1 MSEKL
6 LAGID
11 IGGTII
17 KYGLVQNNGQ
27 VRIKRQ
33 VPTPQDAG
41 PESLFDTIVTCGEQL
56 LLAADEEEAE
66 VDYLGVGSPGTVDI
80 ITGVVMGACP
90 NIPGWVGMHLR
101 DRLAQKLNLPVYVDN
116 DANCAAIAEH
126 QFGAGVE
133 SSHIICL
140 TIGTGIGGG
149 LIINDEI
156 YRGSG
161 FSAGEVGHIKIFDPD
176 DPEKGTL
183 NLEQVVSS
191 RAILANL
198 KEKLKSGMSPVFEGL
213 TGGNLDNLGIRKVF
227 SAVKKGE
234 TQAVAAVTKPAI
246 ILGRVL
252 AGMVNTLNPEMV
264 ILGGGVAEGG
274 KLFVEI
280 VKKTIFAE
288 ALPSVIEDLAVVP
301 ARMGNSAGF
310 IGAAMLRGIYEEAKD
325 N

>member
-11 IGGTII
+11 IGGTNI
-17 KYGLVQNNGQ
+17 KYGLVQPDGQ
-27 VRIKRQ
+27 VRIQRQ
-33 VPTPQDAG
+33 IPTPQGEG
-41 PESLFDTIVTCGEQL
+41 PNRLFEKIVLCGEQL

-66 VDYLGVGSPGTVDI
+66 VEYIGVGSPGTIDI
-80 ITGVVMGACP
+80 ITGVIMGACP
-90 NIPGWVGMHLR
+90 NIPGWVGFHLR
-101 DRLAQKLNLPVYVDN
+101 DRLSEKLNLAIYIDN

-126 QFGAGVE
+126 EFGAGVD

-156 YRGSG
+156 YRGAG
-161 FSAGEVGHIKIFDPD
+161 FSAGEIGHIIIFDLD
-176 DPEKGTL
+176 DAEKATL
-183 NLEQVVSS
+183 KLEEVVSS
-191 RAILANL
+191 RAIISSL
-198 KEKLKSGMSPVFEGL
+198 KEKLASGMSPVFEGL

-234 TQAVAAVTKPAI
+234 SQAVAAVTKPAI

-274 KLFVEI
+274 KLFVDI

-288 ALPSVIEDLAVVP
+288 ALPPVLEDLEVVS
-301 ARMGNSAGF
+301 ARLGNAAGF
-310 IGAAMLRGIYEEAKD
+310 IGAAMLNRTE
-325 N
+325 